1 MASGHWIDD
10 HAGHG
15 RKMDERHVYG
25 AKGSL
30 EVRGNRMGRPSTL
43 HLDGGD
49 GADIVDGGIGNDRI
63 TGGLGRDIHRGGPG
77 ADHLASR
84 DGGPDS
90 VDGGPGADS
99 ARIDRPFDRLTN
111 VEST

>member
-1 MASGHWIDD
+1 MYWSRLCSGRSIIRWTSN
-10 HAGHG
+10 
-15 RKMDERHVYG
+15 
-25 AKGSL
+25 GSF
-30 EVRGNRMGRPSTL
+30 VTL
-43 HLDGGD
+43 RS
-49 GADIVDGGIGNDRI
+49 DRI

-99 ARIDRPFDRLTN
+99 ARIDRPYDRLTN